1 MNDQSWMTLT
11 NLSLLFGWLAVYF
24 CLPKRI
30 SGSSRLIG
38 YVAGCIAL
46 IISAIQIFTTYSFNP
61 ELVLFC
67 VFSFFA
73 VVGSCLMIVAQNPAH
88 GAICFAL
95 TITST
100 GGIFLLLAAPF
111 VMAANIIVYAGAI
124 IVTFLLRMGKKTPK

>member
-46 IISAIQIFTTYSFNP
+46 IISATQIFTTYSFNP

-73 VVGSCLMIVAQNPAH
+73 VVGSCLMIVAPNPAH

-100 GGIFLLLAAPF
+100 GWDFSSSCSSFCYGCQYYCLCWCYYCYFPF
-111 VMAANIIVYAGAI
+111 SSHAC
-124 IVTFLLRMGKKTPK
+124 